1 MQLNVGT
8 FQRPSKGG
16 VGLLPGN
23 PNRESTRASLAF
35 ELSDIS
41 AEEASG
47 KGRLAAVNGFW
58 KLDMLLLQ

>member
-1 MQLNVGT
+1 
-8 FQRPSKGG
+8 
-16 VGLLPGN
+16 
-23 PNRESTRASLAF
+23 
-35 ELSDIS
+35 LSDIS